1 MASPA
6 PPRSR
11 TARRPRSGVSAM
23 AAAAS
28 PRPDAV
34 PRPADCS
41 GLTGRY
47 RLDPRTTAWWWS
59 PEMYEL
65 LGLPPEGTHPC
76 TEVLLQCQHRED
88 RGRLLAAIDRAI
100 TGRPFGLETRVLR
113 SDGTL
118 RVMVL
123 LGEPRPGADG
133 SVSAVEGI
141 CADITAGRLAH
152 DDVVTALQTEVSQ
165 LRTAM
170 ASRATIEQAKGILML
185 LTNCS
190 DQVAFELL
198 THMSSHTHRKV
209 RDVAQSITESAA
221 GHAALPVDIRAILR
235 DACPPA
241 PRLS

>member
-1 MASPA
+1 MVSPA

-11 TARRPRSGVSAM
+11 TARRPRSGLTGM
-23 AAAAS
+23 TAAAP

-34 PRPADCS
+34 PADRS

-65 LGLPPEGTHPC
+65 FGLLPEGTHPC
-76 TEVLLQCQHRED
+76 TELLLQCQHRD
-88 RGRLLAAIDRAI
+88 DRARMMAALDRAM
-100 TGRPFGLETRVLR
+100 TGRPFALETRVLR

-123 LGEPRPGADG
+123 LGEPRPGPDG
-133 SVSAVEGI
+133 SVAAVEGA
-141 CADITAGRLAH
+141 CVDITGGRLVH
-152 DDVVTALQTEVSQ
+152 DDDMVTALQTEVSQ

-221 GHAALPVDIRAILR
+221 GRAALPDDVRAILR
-235 DACPPA
+235 DACPPS
-241 PRLS
+241 PRLH